1 MGERNFNAYTN
12 GTSALKI
19 RRWVESP
26 EDAKIIAFPGA
37 RPAAAKA
44 PELAPIQQSHRRS
57 ESAGFLRSILD
68 SSEMYC
74 SLRYESMK
82 GCPYNLF
89 SEKSIAALS
98 IGGAIIGI
106 VSLILGS

>member
-1 MGERNFNAYTN
+1 
-12 GTSALKI
+12 
-19 RRWVESP
+19 
-26 EDAKIIAFPGA
+26 
-37 RPAAAKA
+37 
-44 PELAPIQQSHRRS
+44 
-57 ESAGFLRSILD
+57 
-68 SSEMYC
+68 MYC